1 MKENHIC
8 YSQFFPSLFQVQNYC
23 GLIIEDVLR
32 RNGFDQSN
40 ADELFISLISKY
52 LSFSASSLWANDKI

>member
-1 MKENHIC
+1 
-8 YSQFFPSLFQVQNYC
+8 LFQVQNYC